1 MFTRLSRC
9 LPGILLCVC
18 TLTGQ
23 AYADVTAEQVIAH
36 LRSVSP
42 WAQQADDPKFQIV
55 KFDATKTSPSQYY
68 VTNSSRLYVVDP
80 TNGQVKSVAAVEGKD
95 GSYSSFITEDEAW
108 ALRPDLPKNKLEL
121 FIDTPQF
128 VEHAM
133 KLKDGSYDQFF
144 AVGITRNESRQI
156 TRVFYRNSPL
166 GRSEQAP
173 RISKERASNIAMKYA
188 KQYRR
193 FNHGGSVYSYDH
205 QMVQDII
212 GPMLAKDVTND
223 LKPVFYVSLW
233 LSSAVDFKTPL
244 ASDETRYV
252 SLNVTVDAVN
262 GQVVGANYGSMP
274 AFNRTGIPTATS
286 SVAPAITLLP
296 ITVNEEHESLFQPC
310 YRMKQTA
317 IVPLKLMQ
325 HLAKPHDLTAKAGE
339 KAFTLDGKRYALL
352 EPVLKRDGTL
362 YLPWQ
367 ALNSLPGVTALFDTQ
382 ANKLDIT
389 ALDLFPLRQGSLQ

>member
-18 TLTGQ
+18 ALAAQ
-23 AYADVTAEQVIAH
+23 VNADVNAEQVIAH
-36 LRSVSP
+36 LKSVSS
-42 WAQQADDPKFQIV
+42 WAQQADDPQFRIV
-55 KFDATKTSPSQYY
+55 KYDATKTSPSHYS
-68 VTNSSRLYVVDP
+68 VTNNSRHYFVDLA
-80 TNGQVKSVAAVEGKD
+80 TGQITSVAAVQGKD
-95 GSYSSFITEDEAW
+95 GTYKSFITEDEAW
-108 ALRPDLPKNKLEL
+108 SLRPDLPKNRLEL
-121 FIDTPQF
+121 FIDKPQF
-128 VEHAM
+128 TEYAL

-144 AVGITRNESRQI
+144 AVGITRNDNGQI
-156 TRVFYRNSPL
+156 THVFYRNSPL

-173 RISKERASNIAMKYA
+173 MISKERASAIATRYA
-188 KQYRR
+188 KNYRR
-193 FNHGGSVYSYDH
+193 FNHSGSVSSYKH

-223 LKPVFYVSLW
+223 LRPVFYVSFC

-262 GQVVGANYGSMP
+262 GQVLAAHYDSMP
-274 AFNRTGIPTATS
+274 AFNTS
-286 SVAPAITLLP
+286 GVPISTPSEAPASALLP
-296 ITVNEEHESLFQPC
+296 ITVNDDHESLFQPC

-339 KAFTLDGKRYALL
+339 KAFTLDGERFKLL
-352 EPVLKRDGTL
+352 ERVVKRDGTL

-367 ALNSLPGVTALFDTQ
+367 ALNSLPGVTAIFNAQT
-382 ANKLDIT
+382 NKLEIT
-389 ALDLFPLRQGSLQ
+389 TATEKTAE